1 MIILASMID
10 EPGDLV
16 KFQTLYSL
24 YSGAMYTTAFNIL
37 ENADDAEDA
46 VQISSLKII
55 KNLNRLEMEEI
66 HDIKTKSFLLTIARN
81 TALDIWRKRKK
92 EPVSVEEVEMDG
104 LAPSAEKIYFDKV
117 SVNNLAE
124 VVEEDNFFKI
134 RYVNDN
140 GQWYYFACYE
150 YSHSANVDTENA
162 VKKEIETGENN
173 ITVYV
178 KEGNIQ
184 AIMYQNF
191 KQFVISGEIDLDE
204 IQKIFESIK

>member
-124 VVEEDNFFKI
+124 
-134 RYVNDN
+134 
-140 GQWYYFACYE
+140 
-150 YSHSANVDTENA
+150 
-162 VKKEIETGENN
+162 
-173 ITVYV
+173 
-178 KEGNIQ
+178 
-184 AIMYQNF
+184 AIGRLDGIYQDVLRLTMF
-191 KQFVISGEIDLDE
+191 MSCR
-204 IQKIFESIK
+204 QKRLGKF

>member
-124 VVEEDNFFKI
+124 
-134 RYVNDN
+134 
-140 GQWYYFACYE
+140 
-150 YSHSANVDTENA
+150 
-162 VKKEIETGENN
+162 
-173 ITVYV
+173 
-178 KEGNIQ
+178 
-184 AIMYQNF
+184 AI
-191 KQFVISGEIDLDE
+191 GRLDE
-204 IQKIFESIK
+204 YIRMC

>member
-124 VVEEDNFFKI
+124 
-134 RYVNDN
+134 
-140 GQWYYFACYE
+140 
-150 YSHSANVDTENA
+150 
-162 VKKEIETGENN
+162 
-173 ITVYV
+173 
-178 KEGNIQ
+178 
-184 AIMYQNF
+184 AI
-191 KQFVISGEIDLDE
+191 GRLD
-204 IQKIFESIK
+204 

>member
-124 VVEEDNFFKI
+124 
-134 RYVNDN
+134 
-140 GQWYYFACYE
+140 
-150 YSHSANVDTENA
+150 
-162 VKKEIETGENN
+162 
-173 ITVYV
+173 
-178 KEGNIQ
+178 
-184 AIMYQNF
+184 AIGRLDGIYQD
-191 KQFVISGEIDLDE
+191 VLRL
-204 IQKIFESIK
+204 

>member
-124 VVEEDNFFKI
+124 AIGRLDGIYQDVL
-134 RYVNDN
+134 
-140 GQWYYFACYE
+140 C
-150 YSHSANVDTENA
+150 
-162 VKKEIETGENN
+162 VKTLLC
-173 ITVYV
+173 
-178 KEGNIQ
+178 
-184 AIMYQNF
+184 
-191 KQFVISGEIDLDE
+191 S
-204 IQKIFESIK
+204 

>member
-104 LAPSAEKIYFDKV
+104 LAPSAEKIYFCLLYTSPSPRD
-117 SVNNLAE
+117 A
-124 VVEEDNFFKI
+124 
-134 RYVNDN
+134 
-140 GQWYYFACYE
+140 
-150 YSHSANVDTENA
+150 
-162 VKKEIETGENN
+162 
-173 ITVYV
+173 
-178 KEGNIQ
+178 
-184 AIMYQNF
+184 
-191 KQFVISGEIDLDE
+191 
-204 IQKIFESIK
+204 

>member
-81 TALDIWRKRKK
+81 TDLDIWRKRKK

-124 VVEEDNFFKI
+124 AIGRLDGIYQDVL
-134 RYVNDN
+134 RLYYVH
-140 GQWYYFACYE
+140 E
-150 YSHSANVDTENA
+150 LPS
-162 VKKEIETGENN
+162 KEIGKILN
-173 ITVYV
+173 INHLTVNTRLKRAREKLFKML
-178 KEGNIQ
+178 KEEG
-184 AIMYQNF
+184 A
-191 KQFVISGEIDLDE
+191 
-204 IQKIFESIK
+204 

>member
-81 TALDIWRKRKK
+81 TALEKGRRSRFLWKRLKW
-92 EPVSVEEVEMDG
+92 MD
-104 LAPSAEKIYFDKV
+104 LRQVQRRSI
-117 SVNNLAE
+117 L
-124 VVEEDNFFKI
+124 I
-134 RYVNDN
+134 R
-140 GQWYYFACYE
+140 FP
-150 YSHSANVDTENA
+150 
-162 VKKEIETGENN
+162 
-173 ITVYV
+173 
-178 KEGNIQ
+178 
-184 AIMYQNF
+184 
-191 KQFVISGEIDLDE
+191 
-204 IQKIFESIK
+204 

>member
-104 LAPSAEKIYFDKV
+104 LVPSAEKIYFDKV
-117 SVNNLAE
+117 SVIIWRRRLAVWTE
-124 VVEEDNFFKI
+124 YI
-134 RYVNDN
+134 RM
-140 GQWYYFACYE
+140 C
-150 YSHSANVDTENA
+150 
-162 VKKEIETGENN
+162 
-173 ITVYV
+173 
-178 KEGNIQ
+178 
-184 AIMYQNF
+184 
-191 KQFVISGEIDLDE
+191 
-204 IQKIFESIK
+204 

>member
-10 EPGDLV
+10 EPGDLA

-81 TALDIWRKRKK
+81 TALDI
-92 EPVSVEEVEMDG
+92 
-104 LAPSAEKIYFDKV
+104 
-117 SVNNLAE
+117 
-124 VVEEDNFFKI
+124 
-134 RYVNDN
+134 
-140 GQWYYFACYE
+140 
-150 YSHSANVDTENA
+150 
-162 VKKEIETGENN
+162 
-173 ITVYV
+173 
-178 KEGNIQ
+178 
-184 AIMYQNF
+184 
-191 KQFVISGEIDLDE
+191 
-204 IQKIFESIK
+204 

>member
-124 VVEEDNFFKI
+124 AIGLWTEYI
-134 RYVNDN
+134 RM
-140 GQWYYFACYE
+140 C
-150 YSHSANVDTENA
+150 
-162 VKKEIETGENN
+162 
-173 ITVYV
+173 
-178 KEGNIQ
+178 
-184 AIMYQNF
+184 
-191 KQFVISGEIDLDE
+191 
-204 IQKIFESIK
+204 

>member
-46 VQISSLKII
+46 VQMSSLKII

-117 SVNNLAE
+117 SVNNLARRLAVWTE
-124 VVEEDNFFKI
+124 YI
-134 RYVNDN
+134 RM
-140 GQWYYFACYE
+140 C
-150 YSHSANVDTENA
+150 
-162 VKKEIETGENN
+162 
-173 ITVYV
+173 
-178 KEGNIQ
+178 
-184 AIMYQNF
+184 
-191 KQFVISGEIDLDE
+191 
-204 IQKIFESIK
+204 

>member
-117 SVNNLAE
+117 SVIIWRRRLAVWTE
-124 VVEEDNFFKI
+124 YI
-134 RYVNDN
+134 RM
-140 GQWYYFACYE
+140 C
-150 YSHSANVDTENA
+150 
-162 VKKEIETGENN
+162 
-173 ITVYV
+173 
-178 KEGNIQ
+178 
-184 AIMYQNF
+184 
-191 KQFVISGEIDLDE
+191 
-204 IQKIFESIK
+204 